1 MAEIKASGD
10 DIIACAN
17 TILELAAQYQTE
29 IDTLFETITK
39 LNKTAWSGNSANA
52 YVLKLRADK
61 GIYTT
66 FGEYLKYYG
75 KVVKNVGNNVN
86 TIISKWEDK

>member
-17 TILELAAQYQTE
+17 NILELSKQYQSE
-29 IDTLFETITK
+29 IDSLFETLSK

-52 YVLKLRADK
+52 YVLRLRAEK
-61 GIYTT
+61 SIYTT
-66 FGEYLKYYG
+66 FGQYLNYYG
-75 KVVKNVGNNVN
+75 NVVKNVGNNVN